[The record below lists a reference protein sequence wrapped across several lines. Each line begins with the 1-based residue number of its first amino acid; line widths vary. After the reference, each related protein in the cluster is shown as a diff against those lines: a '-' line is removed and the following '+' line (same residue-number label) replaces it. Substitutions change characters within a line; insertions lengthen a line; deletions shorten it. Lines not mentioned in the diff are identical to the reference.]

1 MSNMET
7 LVNRI
12 AVEQNFT
19 VHVETEFKIS
29 DDSYLNLYIAT
40 KDSFEYFIFID
51 LPYTQLQFV
60 NKKIQIT
67 LFTQLKKKMLE
78 QETLPFEVTHFFEK
92 NTSLILTTNV
102 PDEESK
108 LTLLKSVSAIEEDSY
123 YYKKQVLYYSNHDLE
138 IIINKRLLDINSSE
152 YCNTIISNIEKYEL
166 FVSFGDEEYD
176 FIARLYEKLPFLT
189 LSVTEREQLDLDSMI
204 NVSLSIDELEELP
217 NLLALTTSEAI
228 DNWIENIGI
237 LND

>member
-29 DDSYLNLYIAT
+29 DDLYLNLYIAT

-78 QETLPFEVTHFFEK
+78 QEALPFEVTHFFEK

-123 YYKKQVLYYSNHDLE
+123 YYKKQVLYYSNLDLD

>member
-1 MSNMET
+1 MSNIEA

-19 VHVETEFKIS
+19 VHMETEFKIS
-29 DDSYLNLYIAT
+29 DDLYLNLYIAT

-51 LPYTQLQFV
+51 LLYSQLQFV

-78 QETLPFEVTHFFEK
+78 QRVLPFELTHFFEK

-102 PDEESK
+102 PDKESK
-108 LTLLKSVSAIEEDSY
+108 ITLLKSVSAIEEDSY
-123 YYKKQVLYYSNHDLE
+123 YYKKQVLYYSNHDLDT
-138 IIINKRLLDINSSE
+138 IINKRLLDVNSSE

-166 FVSFGDEEYD
+166 FVTFGDKEYD
-176 FIARLYEKLPFLT
+176 FIAKLYEKLPFLT
-189 LSVTEREQLDLDSMI
+189 LSVAQREPLDLDNMI
-204 NVSLSIDELEELP
+204 SESLSSEEIEELP
-217 NLLALTTSEAI
+217 DLLALTTNEAV
-228 DNWIENIGI
+228 DNWIENIGM